1 MKYNKISTNMRISF
15 NAEKP
20 FGGIVLELCG
30 NRNVNKISA
39 AASSKIEVKYAQN
52 SVTDTLI
59 TLGSY
64 MPDEDGKVEINL
76 DQPIAVSNIF
86 LYCDSQISD
95 ITISEYKSVNLLN
108 LYPKCIDIPLKEN
121 YYLDTVSVFTGTD
134 GFSHYSLYVSLNG
147 RDFDLVAL
155 KNDNR
160 PCGENGDIYNLGG
173 KEARVIR
180 VYYEYN
186 SASPESAFNN
196 LDFTGRPS
204 GTPITERP
212 EINICD
218 FKSSEFNV
226 PITAA
231 DTVKEV
237 YGMLNNFGGR
247 LGLHGHL
254 DNMVTG
260 IPKVLNEC
268 SRFCGIGMTC
278 EASANNP
285 DLYDFLFESVW
296 QLNAEDSAVP
306 VNIENWIEQYAERR
320 YGRKSNSSNRAWK
333 ILLNTVYKAEK
344 NMLGQGA
351 PECIVNARP
360 GFGLKSASTW
370 GNSLIGYNGELLERA
385 EMLLSEDYDLLSDS
399 DGYNYDLV
407 SVRQQVLS
415 NKALDCYNNIS
426 KAYEEKII
434 SDFKKFSKDFL
445 NLADE
450 MNAVTGK
457 NKYYSFKRYSEFV
470 KALADGKDDFTK
482 RVYGMSAKML
492 ITTFGAY
499 IMSESG
505 LHDYSN
511 RQWSGLIRNFY
522 KPRWEMFFEKCLK
535 ELSGIPAKE
544 INWFEWEWG
553 KVRNTPLQ

>member
-1 MKYNKISTNMRISF
+1 MRISF

-76 DQPIAVSNIF
+76 DQPIAVSHIF

-95 ITISEYKSVNLLN
+95 ITISEYESVNLLN

-121 YYLDTVSVFTGTD
+121 YYLDTVSVFTGMG

-204 GTPITERP
+204 GNPITERP

-278 EASANNP
+278 EASENNP
-285 DLYDFLFESVW
+285 VLYDFLFESVW
-296 QLNAEDSAVP
+296 QLSAEDSAVP

-320 YGRKSNSSNRAWK
+320 YGRKSISANRAWK

-370 GNSLIGYNGELLERA
+370 GNSLIGYNSELLERA

-407 SVRQQVLS
+407 SVGQQVLS

-426 KAYEEKII
+426 KAYEEKNI

-522 KPRWEMFFEKCLK
+522 KLRWEMFFEKCLK

-544 INWFEWEWG
+544 INWFEWEWD